1 MFSGDYLETSR
12 CISKYGSSEPL
23 GAPANGSTSCHL
35 FSLRKDRKSDYPELM
50 LTTLFSVA

>member
-23 GAPANGSTSCHL
+23 GAPANGPTSCHL
-35 FSLRKDRKSDYPELM
+35 FSLRKSDYPELM
-50 LTTLFSVA
+50 LTPTLFSVA